1 MFGRVRDLESKIP
14 FGWGTK
20 LTADRSRKKSA
31 LSIHT
36 RAKHALLGGVWTLGL
51 VCALTAG
58 SAPAAMA
65 QYYYYP
71 YGYPPEFRHPS
82 RHHPKVKPAAKVKET
97 DHISKDPFGNIP
109 SGPLQIFISIDQ
121 QRLHLYSD
129 GVQVADTT
137 IATGVPQHPTPMGVF
152 SVIQKDRFHH
162 SNIYSNAP
170 MPFMQRI
177 TWSGVALHEGVNL
190 GHPAS
195 HGCIRMPHEFAARL
209 WVLTKLGVRV
219 VVTRPELKPA
229 VIQDAHL
236 FVHKDLPQ
244 VSSGSIPDPVKTA
257 QTVDNNK
264 ATDVVDPSMAAAPNP
279 GVPAADATHPN
290 SAKPDAALIDPTKS
304 VAAGVDADDAS
315 VPVADPSATS
325 PVASAPVDV
334 HSETAQPLAAD
345 AKASA
350 PPAAAGGEQ
359 AAGSTPDPIVQP
371 DIAIPENVPV
381 PLPKPAALAKATA
394 GAPISIFISRKTKKI
409 YVRQHFSALFDAPI
423 TIDQP
428 EQPLGTHV
436 FTAMDYLDD
445 HSTFRW
451 NVVSLPNEPPRPSRK
466 LEYEKRFEK
475 SAKRRRREDIVAA
488 PVADPAPPQTPAEVL
503 ARIEIPQDVIDQ
515 ISELIVPGSS
525 LVVSDQGLGGET
537 GDGTDFIV
545 ITH

>member
-1 MFGRVRDLESKIP
+1 MFGRVRHLESKIP

-36 RAKHALLGGVWTLGL
+36 QAKHALHGGLWTLGL

-82 RHHPKVKPAAKVKET
+82 KHHPKVKPAGKVKET

-177 TWSGVALHEGVNL
+177 TWSGVALHEGMNL

-219 VVTRPELKPA
+219 VVTRPELKPV

-236 FVHKDLPQ
+236 FVHKDLPL

-304 VAAGVDADDAS
+304 VAAGVVADNAS

-334 HSETAQPLAAD
+334 HSETAQPSAAD
-345 AKASA
+345 VKASA
-350 PPAAAGGEQ
+350 SPTAPEGGQ
-359 AAGSTPDPIVQP
+359 AAGSMPDPIVQP

-394 GAPISIFISRKTKKI
+394 GGPISIFVSRKTKKI
-409 YVRQHFSALFDAPI
+409 YVRQHFSPLFDASI

-436 FTAMDYLDD
+436 FTAIDYLDD

-475 SAKRRRREDIVAA
+475 SAKRRRREDIVAR